1 MLTMLPMKAK
11 QQAVAEYFRVLKP
24 GGILLTQDVA
34 VMNDDKE
41 KEVIQ
46 HLSSAINVNVTPL
59 TPEHWTQLYKEAGF
73 SSVHNHYEPMTLM
86 TPKGMIYDEGIFGT
100 IKIIKNA
107 LKKDNRSMFKRMFI
121 TFKNHKSD
129 LNYIVHAATK

>member
-1 MLTMLPMKAK
+1 
-11 QQAVAEYFRVLKP
+11 
-24 GGILLTQDVA
+24 
-34 VMNDDKE
+34 
-41 KEVIQ
+41 
-46 HLSSAINVNVTPL
+46 
-59 TPEHWTQLYKEAGF
+59 
-73 SSVHNHYEPMTLM
+73 MTLM

>member
-41 KEVIQ
+41 K
-46 HLSSAINVNVTPL
+46 
-59 TPEHWTQLYKEAGF
+59 K
-73 SSVHNHYEPMTLM
+73 
-86 TPKGMIYDEGIFGT
+86 
-100 IKIIKNA
+100 
-107 LKKDNRSMFKRMFI
+107 
-121 TFKNHKSD
+121 
-129 LNYIVHAATK
+129 